1 MSPRTTDQWT
11 QIRHEKEQLILDT
24 ALELFADRGFHETT
38 ISLIARKAGISK
50 GLVYN
55 YFESKESLL
64 NEIFS
69 LGMNELVNDFDLNND
84 GILTREVLIH
94 YINITFLKLKENTKF
109 YQLFFSLIIQPQV
122 FGIFQD
128 KFLNLII
135 PFLNILEKYYET
147 KGIKYPGAMS
157 HLFGAVLDGVGIDYI
172 VNRNNFP
179 LDEIKKLVIEMFT

>member
-1 MSPRTTDQWT
+1 MCPRTTDQLT
-11 QIRHEKEQLILDT
+11 KIRQEKKKIILDT
-24 ALELFADRGFHETT
+24 ALRLFAEQGYHKTT
-38 ISLIARKAGISK
+38 IQLIAKEAGISK

-64 NEIFS
+64 NEIFT
-69 LGMNELVNDFDLNND
+69 LGMNELTQDLELDKD
-84 GILTREVLIH
+84 GILTREKLIY
-94 YINITFLKLKENTKF
+94 YINITFLKLKGNTIF

-122 FGIFQD
+122 FSIFQD

-147 KGIKYPGAMS
+147 KGIKYSGAMS

-179 LDEIKKLVIEMFT
+179 LEDVKKLVIEMFT